1 MNLVLSIIR
10 DLIILLLC
18 CVSIAAAVYTFTTK
32 RLVLSVLYFVQLVIS
47 LSLALFLYKPLYISV
62 LYIIVYIGAV
72 AVLFLFVLML
82 VNLRNEYVYQPPFKW
97 RNLKLSGFIRLA
109 FMLTL
114 MLLMLST
121 FFNYL
126 DFSSLNGLALEL
138 QIWASFNVEQGLDN
152 NLKNLYFYREK
163 LYPHSIWVQLINYYS
178 FMDVTNILSIWI
190 SFIDVNAVNLHN
202 LPKFITLFYLTLQNI
217 SIEDFIELTT
227 LALFS
232 SLKNNF
238 ILYNM
243 PMYLT
248 YLPTENNLNWLIPL
262 FTVHVD
268 LLFSLAVILFIA
280 LIGTILTSNKK

>member
-1 MNLVLSIIR
+1 MNLVLSIVR

-82 VNLRNEYVYQPPFKW
+82 VNLRDEYISRPISW
-97 RNLKLSGFIRLA
+97 SSLKLNDFSRI
-109 FMLTL
+109 TL
-114 MLLMLST
+114 MFLILST

-138 QIWASFNVEQGLDN
+138 QIWTSFNVEQGLDST
-152 NLKNLYFYREK
+152 LKNLYFYREK

-178 FMDVTNILSIWI
+178 FMDVTSILSIWI
-190 SFIDVNAVNLHN
+190 SFFDVNGIYLFNLTK
-202 LPKFITLFYLTLQNI
+202 LIQLFYLMLQNI
-217 SIEDFIELTT
+217 SIEDFTELTI

-232 SLKNNF
+232 SLKNSF
-238 ILYNM
+238 VLYNI

-248 YLPTENNLNWLIPL
+248 YLPTENNLNWLAPL
-262 FTVHVD
+262 FTVYVD
-268 LLFSLAVILFIA
+268 LLFCLAVILFIA
-280 LIGTILTSNKK
+280 LIGTILAANKK